1 MHHTSTNII
10 GYKAYLILKNY
21 QKASI
26 KKYVSQAKNY
36 ENYTAKKQE
45 TITEYYHYLKSK
57 NLNNSTLNNYLQS
70 LKSYADYLKS
80 THQKSFYI
88 PLLREKIT
96 PENIDY
102 LTLEEI
108 KFLFETTKKR
118 PKFKN
123 RDQAVLGCLY
133 HLGLRASEAT
143 NLTLEDID
151 LENNLVFIRKS
162 KTGYQR
168 QVPISETLKTIFEKY
183 LQTRMLFFSMDN
195 NYFLLG
201 LKGKLTANGSI
212 PQILNKLAKETQI
225 SKRIHPHVLRHSI
238 ATHLLQ
244 NGMPLDKVSQ
254 FLGHKNI
261 GSTERYT
268 HL

>member
-1 MHHTSTNII
+1 MEEFRN
-10 GYKAYLILKNY
+10 YLQLKNY
-21 QKASI
+21 QKSTI
-26 KKYVSQAKNY
+26 KQYVNRTKPFLEYQKNT
-36 ENYTAKKQE
+36 NK
-45 TITEYYHYLKSK
+45 TITDYYQELQNK
-57 NLNNSTLNNYLQS
+57 NLKTSSLNSYLLA
-70 LKSYADYLKS
+70 LKSYALFLKD
-80 THQKSFYI
+80 TQKEAFAT
-88 PLLREKIT
+88 PVLRKKVVFE
-96 PENIDY
+96 PIDF
-102 LTLEEI
+102 LTKEEI
-108 KFLFETTKKR
+108 KTLFQATQKR
-118 PKFKN
+118 TDYHH

-133 HLGLRASEAT
+133 HLGLRASEAS

-168 QVPISETLKTIFEKY
+168 QVPISDTLKTIFEKY
-183 LQTRMLFFSMDN
+183 LHTRMLLFSTESI
-195 NYFLLG
+195 YFLVG

-225 SKRIHPHVLRHSI
+225 NKRIYPHLLRHSI

-244 NGMPLDKVSQ
+244 NGMPLEKVSQ